1 MIIGIGTDIIEINR
15 IEKAI
20 GKRNGFV
27 AKVFTDNEIEMF
39 KERNMRAEVIAG
51 NFAAK
56 EAISKSF
63 GTGIR
68 GFSLREIEVLRDELG
83 KPIVFLSDNID
94 RLIGKPYK
102 LNLSISHNNT
112 SAIAFAILEES

>member
-15 IEKAI
+15 IRKAVD
-20 GKRNGFV
+20 KTNGFV
-27 AKVFTDNEIEMF
+27 EKVFTNKEIEMF
-39 KERNMRAEVIAG
+39 KEKNMRYEVIAG

-68 GFSLREIEVLRDELG
+68 GF
-83 KPIVFLSDNID
+83 
-94 RLIGKPYK
+94 
-102 LNLSISHNNT
+102 
-112 SAIAFAILEES
+112 